1 MLQQNRTNSV
11 VGSSLTFPTL
21 YFPCD
26 GPTTARARTDSYRT
40 STGGYTA
47 TADVSKS
54 ADCKPYDSP
63 IALDLDGS
71 GAIEVGTQ
79 PKNFDLDADGEAEG
93 LVEWFAGSGDGILY
107 DATIEGA
114 MSGAMLFGNEGDR
127 YPSGYE
133 KLAAWDTDGNGI
145 LTGSELDGLAVWIDD
160 GNARFHQSESATLAE
175 VAVVSID
182 LTYDENY
189 ASTAGLADGN
199 TPSSRTSGSGTV
211 TEEAMSLGTTT
222 RRFLVSMGVTVPA
235 VIVLGSC
242 SGGTHMTDTTSS
254 PTQDGVPL
262 QVTLEGNDSPFEVT
276 DDQSLAPLQVAAQG
290 LPVSFDVPVEVAEL
304 IVPRHVTVPPMARW
318 SRDPAL
324 KAVETGDML
333 YAGRIADTSVDVTVF
348 SVDTDIHTAL
358 RSGCTSSTGTSP
370 SSLPPSLPISPPVMA
385 ATRWDHRK
393 GTPISFSSVRSTG
406 TLRSSCW
413 RPTVSRSLRYVPG
426 HGWPC
431 STHSTSHGR
440 RHSTSWDTAQPGR

>member
-133 KLAAWDTDGNGI
+133 KLAAWDTDGNGM
-145 LTGSELDGLAVWIDD
+145 LTGSELDGLAVWMDD

-199 TPSSRTSGSGTV
+199 T
-211 TEEAMSLGTTT
+211 A
-222 RRFLVSMGVTVPA
+222 LV
-235 VIVLGSC
+235 
-242 SGGTHMTDTTSS
+242 
-254 PTQDGVPL
+254 QDIW
-262 QVTLEGNDSPFEVT
+262 FRY
-276 DDQSLAPLQVAAQG
+276 
-290 LPVSFDVPVEVAEL
+290 
-304 IVPRHVTVPPMARW
+304 RH
-318 SRDPAL
+318 
-324 KAVETGDML
+324 
-333 YAGRIADTSVDVTVF
+333 
-348 SVDTDIHTAL
+348 
-358 RSGCTSSTGTSP
+358 
-370 SSLPPSLPISPPVMA
+370 
-385 ATRWDHRK
+385 
-393 GTPISFSSVRSTG
+393 
-406 TLRSSCW
+406 
-413 RPTVSRSLRYVPG
+413 
-426 HGWPC
+426 
-431 STHSTSHGR
+431 
-440 RHSTSWDTAQPGR
+440 